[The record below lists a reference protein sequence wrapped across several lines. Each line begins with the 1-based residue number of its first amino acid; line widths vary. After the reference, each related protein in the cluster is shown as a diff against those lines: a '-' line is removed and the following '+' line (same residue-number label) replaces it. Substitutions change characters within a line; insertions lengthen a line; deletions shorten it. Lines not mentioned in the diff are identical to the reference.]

1 MLNIIF
7 KSSNYIFVLALFF
20 LLLVSCDNN
29 IKSKEE
35 IKNNFNEAPQNELPQ
50 VPQTTEAIQ
59 IGSKAYGGIVVS
71 ENNGELLIASESDL
85 PSDRNDGMS
94 WLDAKIKASSLTL
107 NGYNDWRLPDD
118 NELKQLCR
126 LRVQLNLSG
135 FYWSSMTYYE
145 VNNRYNEQTQ
155 SRANIYMCGH
165 YYAASYKDNNH
176 FVRLVRI
183 QKGQLTTGVNDNG
196 IVYWVDRTGKKGLI
210 VDVIDLGL
218 MDWYAAVKAWQENG
232 NGWYLPTL
240 EDLEKLYKNEKKL
253 SGLNLEGWYWCT
265 KASGDDISQRQSCI
279 FDLTTGEVNSDVAG
293 FSEYN
298 VRLVKAFGGYSSF
311 VDNNQGDGNNSQK
324 DSTKTND
331 ANDDSN
337 SAQTPEN
344 IN

>member
-1 MLNIIF
+1 MKNFILVFI
-7 KSSNYIFVLALFF
+7 VALYFPF
-20 LLLVSCDNN
+20 LFSCDNN
-29 IKSKEE
+29 INSKEE
-35 IKNNFNEAPQNELPQ
+35 IINNTPKAPQNQAPRMIQ
-50 VPQTTEAIQ
+50 PTEAIQ

-85 PSDRNDGMS
+85 PSDKNDGMS
-94 WLDAKIKASSLTL
+94 WLDAKIKANSLTL

-126 LRVQLNLSG
+126 LRVQLNLNG
-135 FYWSSMTYYE
+135 FYWSSKTYYE
-145 VNNRYNEQTQ
+145 GNNRYNEQTQ
-155 SRANIYMCGH
+155 SRANIYRCGF
-165 YYAASYKDNNH
+165 ADAVSDKDNNH

-183 QKGQLTTGVNDNG
+183 QNGHLTNGVNDNG
-196 IVYWVDRTGKKGLI
+196 IVYWIDRTGKKGLM
-210 VDVIDLGL
+210 VDEIDLGI

-240 EDLEKLYKNEKKL
+240 EDLEKLYKNEKKV

-279 FDLTTGEVNSDVAG
+279 FDLTTGEVDSDVAS
-293 FSEYN
+293 FSQNN

-311 VDNNQGDGNNSQK
+311 VEDNQGGGNKSQK
-324 DSTKTND
+324 ESTQNND

-337 SAQTPEN
+337 SVQTPEK